1 MKKQQLFIGLISL
14 LLFVFTLGNY
24 SVHADMGRNISDH
37 ITNLEISDRDRGKQD
52 TYQHGAYLNVKGT
65 FSDQRGE
72 IHGGDYILVN
82 WSTQSENAH
91 AFLQGFNGKKDL
103 YIDGTMVATYT
114 VDATGAKLLF
124 NDNVNNLQNINGSF
138 TFTVQAFNDTSNNQV
153 LNIGSG
159 TVNVDVTMQAG
170 ASDGHEIIHHQ
181 SWAGSKTGAVQ
192 SYAGKNWVNWG
203 VYFNSNAADL
213 TGQITFTDQIPAG
226 LSLDPNRINIWLDGT
241 EYIPLA
247 DFKARFPQSAIKVE
261 GSVITATFAGT
272 EFSGH
277 SFSLGYLTEITDPT
291 AVSFTNTAT
300 GSYQLAGQTP
310 QNYDFAATVRN
321 VNFDA
326 SVTGTKPGELKII
339 KYYDENGSR
348 KLLPGVTF
356 EITAQT
362 GKKWQATTDAHGVI
376 SLKNMIAG
384 TYFVREIAAP
394 DWINLDEVRNRTW
407 QVAVL
412 SRGEGQALEIVNHKK
427 PAPEEPANPGE
438 KEPPAEDNETSKVP
452 GEKDPAEDTEEVEV
466 PNEKEPAED
475 PEVPMN
481 SDEKESP
488 EEPRIPANPNEIDLP
503 KDPEKPALPM
513 VPELPLIGDQ
523 EPALGTKTTGKEI
536 GLQIVPKPAEVN
548 AAEKKERQQQATA
561 KATAATSVNTK
572 LPQTGAGVS
581 LMVYGLIILVG
592 TVLGFR
598 RKLF

>member
-1 MKKQQLFIGLISL
+1 M
-14 LLFVFTLGNY
+14 
-24 SVHADMGRNISDH
+24 
-37 ITNLEISDRDRGKQD
+37 
-52 TYQHGAYLNVKGT
+52 
-65 FSDQRGE
+65 
-72 IHGGDYILVN
+72 
-82 WSTQSENAH
+82 
-91 AFLQGFNGKKDL
+91 
-103 YIDGTMVATYT
+103 
-114 VDATGAKLLF
+114 
-124 NDNVNNLQNINGSF
+124 
-138 TFTVQAFNDTSNNQV
+138 
-153 LNIGSG
+153 
-159 TVNVDVTMQAG
+159 
-170 ASDGHEIIHHQ
+170 
-181 SWAGSKTGAVQ
+181 
-192 SYAGKNWVNWG
+192 
-203 VYFNSNAADL
+203 
-213 TGQITFTDQIPAG
+213 
-226 LSLDPNRINIWLDGT
+226 
-241 EYIPLA
+241 
-247 DFKARFPQSAIKVE
+247 
-261 GSVITATFAGT
+261 
-272 EFSGH
+272 
-277 SFSLGYLTEITDPT
+277 
-291 AVSFTNTAT
+291 
-300 GSYQLAGQTP
+300 
-310 QNYDFAATVRN
+310 
-321 VNFDA
+321 
-326 SVTGTKPGELKII
+326 TGTKPGELKII

-384 TYFVREIAAP
+384 TYFVREIAVP
-394 DWINLDEVRNRTW
+394 DWIDLDEVRNRTW

-438 KEPPAEDNETSKVP
+438 KEPLAEDNETSKVP

-481 SDEKESP
+481 SDKKEPP

-503 KDPEKPALPM
+503 KDPEKTALPM

-592 TVLGFR
+592 TVLGLR
-598 RKLF
+598 SKLF